1 MASRDYYDILG
12 VKKSATEA
20 ELKASYRKLAMKYHP
35 DRNPDNKEAEKKFKE
50 TSVAYDILK
59 DEQKRAAYDHMGH
72 DAFNQSGGGSA
83 GGRGPGGG
91 GNPQGGFGGG
101 AGFEDVFGDFFSD
114 MMGGGR
120 GRSRGSS
127 DGRVRGSDLK
137 YDVSITLEEA
147 FKGLEKKIS
156 FSSQVS
162 CKPCKGSGGKD
173 GGKMDNCSS
182 CGGQGAVRMQ
192 QGFFVIE
199 QNCPQC
205 NGRGKIIKN
214 PCSKCHGQGRH
225 DEKRSLNVTIPSGIE
240 NGTRMRLAS
249 EGEAGANRGEAGDLY
264 LFIQVNS
271 HPVFKTEGS
280 DLHCRFPINFI
291 TATIG
296 GEVEVPVIEGG
307 AVKLKIPAATQ
318 VGDKFRLK
326 GKGMSKVRQ
335 GVRGNMYVHAFVDIP
350 KSLTKK
356 QKDLLIE
363 LQKEFGDKPT
373 NVGSKSFM
381 DKMKDLW
388 SE

>member
-1 MASRDYYDILG
+1 MASKDYYDILG
-12 VKKSATEA
+12 VNKSATQA
-20 ELKASYRKLAMKYHP
+20 ELKSAYRKLAMKYHP
-35 DRNPDNKEAEKKFKE
+35 DRNPDDKEAEKKFKE
-50 TSVAYDILK
+50 ASVAYDILK
-59 DEQKRAAYDHMGH
+59 DEQKRAAYDRMGH
-72 DAFNQSGGGSA
+72 DAFNQMGGGSA

-91 GNPQGGFGGG
+91 GFHGGFGGG
-101 AGFEDVFGDFFSD
+101 ADFNDIFGDFFND
-114 MMGGGR
+114 MMGGSR

-147 FKGLEKKIS
+147 FKGIDKKIS
-156 FSSQVS
+156 FSSQIS
-162 CKPCKGSGGKD
+162 CKTCKGSGSKD
-173 GGKMDNCSS
+173 GGKMDSCSG

-199 QNCPQC
+199 QTCPKC
-205 NGRGKIIKN
+205 NGRGQIIKN

-225 DEKRSLNVTIPSGIE
+225 DDRRTLNVNIPAGVE
-240 NGTRMRLAS
+240 DGTRMRLAG
-249 EGEAGANRGEAGDLY
+249 EGEAGANGGEAGDLY
-264 LFIQVNS
+264 VFVHVNT
-271 HPVFKTEGS
+271 HPVFKTEGA

-307 AVKLKIPAATQ
+307 AVKLKIPAGTQ

-335 GVRGNMYVHAFVDIP
+335 SARGNMYVHAFIDIP

-356 QKDLLIE
+356 QKDLLLE
-363 LQKEFGDKPT
+363 LQKEFGDSPT
-373 NVGSKSFM
+373 NVVGSKSFI

-388 SE
+388 RE